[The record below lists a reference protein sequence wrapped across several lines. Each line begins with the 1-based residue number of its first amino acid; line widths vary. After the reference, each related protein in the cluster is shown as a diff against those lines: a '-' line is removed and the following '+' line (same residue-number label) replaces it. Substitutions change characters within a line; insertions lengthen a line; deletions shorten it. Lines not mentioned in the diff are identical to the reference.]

1 MKNIFFQ
8 VYTDFMGVDNWGRV
22 FFVRM
27 RSTQTIQVDKTR
39 VPRRNA
45 LHCVYC
51 QKCGQNMPGNSA
63 FVSGSTVSY
72 RNFKKKIVF
81 SYLLNRL
88 IVLTKLQSNL
98 LNLCQ

>member
-1 MKNIFFQ
+1 MC
-8 VYTDFMGVDNWGRV
+8 VDNWGRG

-27 RSTQTIQVDKTR
+27 RSTQTIQIDKTR

-51 QKCGQNMPGNSA
+51 QKCGQNMSGNSA

-72 RNFKKKIVF
+72 RNLKKNSIF
-81 SYLLNRL
+81 
-88 IVLTKLQSNL
+88 IFTE
-98 LNLCQ
+98 